1 MKRFLTL
8 FAALSIP
15 IAAFTAEPEKTAS
28 PGQPGAPA
36 EPAKTPAPAGEVKAH
51 APTDLAAL
59 KPLKGQKILLEGK
72 IVSSGA
78 NKADSIR
85 YLNFTKNFR
94 ESVSL
99 VFFAN
104 SGGGTFT
111 KDALAKFVG
120 KTVRVNGTLS
130 EYNDALQIR
139 IESLDQVKVI
149 EETPATPPPGA
160 PAK

>member
-1 MKRFLTL
+1 ML
-8 FAALSIP
+8 A
-15 IAAFTAEPEKTAS
+15 
-28 PGQPGAPA
+28 Q
-36 EPAKTPAPAGEVKAH
+36 EPAKPAVPPKPTAPSDAAAPPESAAAKTH

-59 KPLKGQKILLEGK
+59 KPLKGQKIVMEGT
-72 IVSSGA
+72 VANAGA
-78 NKADSIR
+78 NKTESIR

-111 KDALAKFVG
+111 KEKLATYVG
-120 KTVRVNGTLS
+120 KKVRVNGTLS

-139 IESLDQVKVI
+139 VESLDQIKVI
-149 EETPATPPPGA
+149 EEPAAAAPAAPATPA
-160 PAK
+160 PAPATPAK